1 MGKIFNTILN
11 LLFPARC
18 VGCGKKD
25 EFLCEECLA
34 RAEKCGDE
42 LPKNTIAVFSYH
54 DPRIR
59 DAIRLLKYRGAF
71 SVARPLARYL
81 YDSALEEIAQEKYLA
96 NPRGNEK
103 IFVIPVPLHKKRLQ
117 ERGYNQAE
125 ILAREFCA
133 LDGGGLFEL
142 RTDILEKVRETA
154 SQVRSESKKAR
165 TENLSGAFICLHR
178 QVCRVGDEPPKN
190 GKSRAKIALLVDD
203 VTTTG
208 ATLAECKKALKTAG
222 FGKIFCLTIAH

>member
-1 MGKIFNTILN
+1 MGKIFNLILN
-11 LLFPARC
+11 LLFPAKC

-25 EFLCEECLA
+25 EFLCEECLSH
-34 RAEKCGDE
+34 AEKCSDE
-42 LPKNTIAVFSYH
+42 LPKNIIAVFSYH

-81 YDSALEEIAQEKYLA
+81 YDSTLEEIAQEKYLA
-96 NPRGNEK
+96 NPREGEK
-103 IFVIPVPLHKKRLQ
+103 ILVIPVPLHKTRLQ

-133 LDGGGLFEL
+133 LDKGRNFEL

-165 TENLSGAFICLHR
+165 AENLCGAFL
-178 QVCRVGDEPPKN
+178 CRVNAEPPKN
-190 GKSRAKIALLVDD
+190 GKSRAKTALLIDD

-208 ATLAECKKALKTAG
+208 ATLAECKKALKSAG
-222 FGKIFCLTIAH
+222 FRKIFCLTIAH